1 MTDIKIDGVMYFAS
15 EPLKLLEWYAGLFSV
30 DIRRIQDIEFT
41 YLDVNGFIIEVHS
54 ADGKNK
60 PGKNG
65 QVTYWHVPDFESF
78 VAKAIA
84 MGASVYRGP
93 IDIEDNK
100 KMAQLLDPSGNLIG
114 IRG

>member
-1 MTDIKIDGVMYFAS
+1 MTDIKIDGVMYFAADPRS
-15 EPLKLLEWYAGLFSV
+15 LLEWYAELFSV
-30 DIRRIQDIEFT
+30 EICHIQDIGFS
-41 YLDVNGFIIEVHS
+41 YLNINGFIVEVHP

-60 PGKNG
+60 TGKNG
-65 QVTYWHVPDFESF
+65 QVTYWHIPDFDSF
-78 VAKAIA
+78 LAKAVN

-93 IDIEDNK
+93 MNIEDNK